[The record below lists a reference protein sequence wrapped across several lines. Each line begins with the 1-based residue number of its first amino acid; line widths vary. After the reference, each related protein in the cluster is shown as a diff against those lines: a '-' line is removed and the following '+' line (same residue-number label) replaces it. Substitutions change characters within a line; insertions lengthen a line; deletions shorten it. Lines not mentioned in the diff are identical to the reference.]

1 MIRNALLSALSIAL
15 SIVTSTAAA
24 QSAHVHGEGRVNIA
38 IDGNRI
44 FMALEFP
51 GADIVGFE
59 HEVRSSDEKAAVVR
73 AMALLSDPMQ
83 LLRFETD
90 ASCEVRAANAKAE
103 GEHEEHE
110 GKEHAGHDEHDEHES
125 EEHAEHDEH
134 DEHETEEHAGHD
146 EHDEHETEEHA
157 GHDEHEDEEAHGTF
171 VAEYE
176 FECANISSLDFIE
189 FIYFSLF
196 NNAQSLDIVLID
208 GKGQR
213 RTEIDR
219 ANPILQL
226 KE

>member
-1 MIRNALLSALSIAL
+1 MIRNALLSGL
-15 SIVTSTAAA
+15 SIVLSFSASTAVA

-44 FMALEFP
+44 FMALEIP

-59 HEVRSSDEKAAVVR
+59 HEARSSDEKAAVAR
-73 AMALLSDPMQ
+73 AIAQLGDPMQ
-83 LLRFETD
+83 LLRFEAD
-90 ASCEVRAANAKAE
+90 ADCELRTANAATE
-103 GEHEEHE
+103 GEP
-110 GKEHAGHDEHDEHES
+110 
-125 EEHAEHDEH
+125 EEHAEQ
-134 DEHETEEHAGHD
+134 
-146 EHDEHETEEHA
+146 
-157 GHDEHEDEEAHGTF
+157 EDEEEHGTF

-176 FECANISSLDFIE
+176 FECANIGALGFIE

-208 GKGQR
+208 GNGQR

-219 ANPILQL
+219 ANPVLRL

>member
-1 MIRNALLSALSIAL
+1 MNRNALLSVLSIAL

-44 FMALEFP
+44 YMALEFP

-59 HEVRSSDEKAAVVR
+59 HEARSSEEKAAVVK
-73 AMALLSDPMQ
+73 AIAQLSDPMQ
-83 LLRFETD
+83 LLRFEAD
-90 ASCEVRAANAKAE
+90 ADCVFRTANAATK

-110 GKEHAGHDEHDEHES
+110 G
-125 EEHAEHDEH
+125 EEHAEHE
-134 DEHETEEHAGHD
+134 EHE
-146 EHDEHETEEHA
+146 EHEGEDHA
-157 GHDEHEDEEAHGTF
+157 EQEDKEAHGTF

-176 FECANISSLDFIE
+176 FECANISALGLID

-196 NNAQSLDIVLID
+196 NNAHSLDIVLID
-208 GKGQR
+208 GNGQR

-219 ANPILQL
+219 ANPVLQL

>member
-1 MIRNALLSALSIAL
+1 MIRNALLSVLSIAL

-44 FMALEFP
+44 YMALEFP

-59 HEVRSSDEKAAVVR
+59 HEARSSEEKAAVVK
-73 AMALLSDPMQ
+73 AIAQLSDPMQ
-83 LLRFETD
+83 LLRFEAD
-90 ASCEVRAANAKAE
+90 ADCKFRTANATTK

-110 GKEHAGHDEHDEHES
+110 G
-125 EEHAEHDEH
+125 EEHAEHE
-134 DEHETEEHAGHD
+134 EHEGEEHA
-146 EHDEHETEEHA
+146 
-157 GHDEHEDEEAHGTF
+157 EHEDEEAHGTF

-176 FECANISSLDFIE
+176 FECANISALGLID

-208 GKGQR
+208 DNGQH
-213 RTEIDR
+213 RTKIDR
-219 ANPILQL
+219 ANPVLQL

>member
-1 MIRNALLSALSIAL
+1 MIRNALLSAMSIAL
-15 SIVTSTAAA
+15 SIATSTATA
-24 QSAHVHGEGRVNIA
+24 QSAHVHGEGQVNIA
-38 IDGNRI
+38 IDGNHI

-59 HEVRSSDEKAAVVR
+59 HEVRSSDEKEAVVK
-73 AMALLSDPMQ
+73 AIAQLGDPMQ
-83 LLRFETD
+83 LLHFEAD
-90 ASCEVRAANAKAE
+90 ASCEVRSANAKTE

-110 GKEHAGHDEHDEHES
+110 SEENAGHDEHEG
-125 EEHAEHDEH
+125 EEHAEHDQ
-134 DEHETEEHAGHD
+134 
-146 EHDEHETEEHA
+146 
-157 GHDEHEDEEAHGTF
+157 HEDEEAHGTF

-176 FECANISSLDFIE
+176 FECANISALGFIE
-189 FIYFSLF
+189 FVYFSLF

-219 ANPILQL
+219 ANPVLQL

>member
-1 MIRNALLSALSIAL
+1 MYFLLQYNTYRIPSNPACPAFTYIQEQFMIRISLLSGLSIAL

-59 HEVRSSDEKAAVVR
+59 HEARSSDEKAAVAR
-73 AMALLSDPMQ
+73 AIAQLGDPMQ
-83 LLRFETD
+83 LLRFEAD
-90 ASCEVRAANAKAE
+90 ADCELRTANAATE

-110 GKEHAGHDEHDEHES
+110 GEEHE
-125 EEHAEHDEH
+125 
-134 DEHETEEHAGHD
+134 
-146 EHDEHETEEHA
+146 
-157 GHDEHEDEEAHGTF
+157 EHEDEEAHGTF

-176 FECANISSLDFIE
+176 FECADIGALGFIE
-189 FIYFSLF
+189 FTYFSLF
-196 NNAQSLDIVLID
+196 NNAHSLDIVLID
-208 GKGQR
+208 GNGQR
-213 RTEIDR
+213 RAEIDR
-219 ANPILQL
+219 ANPVLRL

>member
-1 MIRNALLSALSIAL
+1 MIRNTLLSSLSIVL

-44 FMALEFP
+44 FMALEIP

-59 HEVRSSDEKAAVVR
+59 HEARSSDEKAAVAR
-73 AMALLSDPMQ
+73 AIAQLGDPMQ
-83 LLRFETD
+83 LLRFEAD
-90 ASCEVRAANAKAE
+90 ADCVFRTANAATKS
-103 GEHEEHE
+103 EHEEHE
-110 GKEHAGHDEHDEHES
+110 GEDHAEHEG
-125 EEHAEHDEH
+125 EEHAEQ
-134 DEHETEEHAGHD
+134 
-146 EHDEHETEEHA
+146 
-157 GHDEHEDEEAHGTF
+157 EDKEVHGTF

-176 FECANISSLDFIE
+176 FECANISALGLID

-196 NNAQSLDIVLID
+196 DNAHSLDIVLID
-208 GKGQR
+208 GNGQR

-219 ANPILQL
+219 ANPVLQL

>member
-1 MIRNALLSALSIAL
+1 MIRNALLSSLTIVL
-15 SIVTSTAAA
+15 SIVTSAASA

-38 IDGNRI
+38 IDGNLI

-59 HEVRSSDEKAAVVR
+59 HEARSSEEKAAVVR
-73 AMALLSDPMQ
+73 AIAQLGDPTQ
-83 LLRFETD
+83 LLRFEAD
-90 ASCEVRAANAKAE
+90 ADCELRTANAATE

-110 GKEHAGHDEHDEHES
+110 G

-134 DEHETEEHAGHD
+134 EGEEHA
-146 EHDEHETEEHA
+146 EHDQ
-157 GHDEHEDEEAHGTF
+157 HEDEEAHGTF
-171 VAEYE
+171 VAQYE
-176 FECANISSLDFIE
+176 FECSNIGALGFIE
-189 FIYFSLF
+189 FTYFNLF
-196 NNAQSLDIVLID
+196 SNAQSLDVVLID

-219 ANPILQL
+219 ANPVLQL

>member
-1 MIRNALLSALSIAL
+1 MIRNALLSGLSIAL
-15 SIVTSTAAA
+15 SIVTSIAAA

-59 HEVRSSDEKAAVVR
+59 HEARSSDEKAAVAR
-73 AMALLSDPMQ
+73 AIEQLGDPMQ
-83 LLRFETD
+83 LLRFEAD
-90 ASCEVRAANAKAE
+90 ASCQVRAANAKAE

-110 GKEHAGHDEHDEHES
+110 G
-125 EEHAEHDEH
+125 EEHA
-134 DEHETEEHAGHD
+134 

-157 GHDEHEDEEAHGTF
+157 GHDEHEDEEAHDTF

-176 FECANISSLDFIE
+176 FECANIGALGFIE

-196 NNAQSLDIVLID
+196 NNAHSLDIVLID
-208 GKGQR
+208 GNGQR

-219 ANPILQL
+219 ANPVLRL

>member
-1 MIRNALLSALSIAL
+1 MIRNALLSVLSIAL

-24 QSAHVHGEGRVNIA
+24 QSAHVHGESRVNIA

-73 AMALLSDPMQ
+73 AIAQLGDPMQ
-83 LLRFETD
+83 LLRFEAD
-90 ASCEVRAANAKAE
+90 ADCEFLTANAATK

-110 GKEHAGHDEHDEHES
+110 EHEG
-125 EEHAEHDEH
+125 EEHAEHE
-134 DEHETEEHAGHD
+134 EHEGGEQAEND
-146 EHDEHETEEHA
+146 Q
-157 GHDEHEDEEAHGTF
+157 HEDEEAHGTF

-176 FECANISSLDFIE
+176 FECANISALGFIE

-196 NNAQSLDIVLID
+196 NNAHSLDIVLID
-208 GKGQR
+208 GNGQR

-219 ANPILQL
+219 ANPVLRL

>member
-1 MIRNALLSALSIAL
+1 MIRNALFSALSIAL

-24 QSAHVHGEGRVNIA
+24 QSAHVHGEGRINIA

-44 FMALEFP
+44 FMALESP

-59 HEVRSSDEKAAVVR
+59 YEARSSDEKAAVAR
-73 AMALLSDPMQ
+73 AIEQLGDPMQ
-83 LLRFETD
+83 LLRFEAD
-90 ASCEVRAANAKAE
+90 ASCQVRAANAKAE

-110 GKEHAGHDEHDEHES
+110 G
-125 EEHAEHDEH
+125 EEHA
-134 DEHETEEHAGHD
+134 

-157 GHDEHEDEEAHGTF
+157 GHDEHEDEEAHDTF

-176 FECANISSLDFIE
+176 FECANIGALGFIE

-196 NNAQSLDIVLID
+196 NNAHSLDIVLID
-208 GKGQR
+208 DNGQR

-219 ANPILQL
+219 ANPVLRL

>member
-1 MIRNALLSALSIAL
+1 MIRNALLSGLSVALC
-15 SIVTSTAAA
+15 IVTSTAAA
-24 QSAHVHGEGRVNIA
+24 QSAHVHGEGQVNIA
-38 IDGNRI
+38 IDGHRI

-59 HEVRSSDEKAAVVR
+59 HEVRSSAEKAAVVR
-73 AMALLSDPMQ
+73 AIAQLGDPMQ
-83 LLRFETD
+83 LLRFDAD

-110 GKEHAGHDEHDEHES
+110 G
-125 EEHAEHDEH
+125 
-134 DEHETEEHAGHD
+134 EEHAGHD

-157 GHDEHEDEEAHGTF
+157 GHDQHEDEEAHGTF
-171 VAEYE
+171 IAEYE
-176 FECANISSLDFIE
+176 FECANIGALSFIE

-196 NNAQSLDIVLID
+196 NNAHSLDIVLID
-208 GKGQR
+208 GNGQR

-219 ANPILQL
+219 ANPVLRL